1 MNHRVKVL
9 VEVEKRG
16 LFGRTKTVLEER
28 TIVVDGKTYR
38 QMKQEQREPDD
49 MIDEMIFEDE
59 ILDDEIEDEM
69 GW

>member
-1 MNHRVKVL
+1 MNHRVKIL

-16 LFGRTKTVLEER
+16 LFGRKKTMLEER

-38 QMKQEQREPDD
+38 QMMREQRKADD
-49 MIDEMIFEDE
+49 IIDEMIFEDE
-59 ILDDEIEDEM
+59 ILDDEIEEEM

>member
-9 VEVEKRG
+9 AEVEKRG

-38 QMKQEQREPDD
+38 QMKQEQREADD
-49 MIDEMIFEDE
+49 MINEMIFEDE

>member
-9 VEVEKRG
+9 VEVEKRS

-38 QMKQEQREPDD
+38 QMKQEQREADD

>member
-16 LFGRTKTVLEER
+16 LFGRTKTVLEKR

-38 QMKQEQREPDD
+38 QMKHEQREADD

>member
-16 LFGRTKTVLEER
+16 LFGRTKTVLEKR

-38 QMKQEQREPDD
+38 QMKQEQREADD

>member
-9 VEVEKRG
+9 VEVEKRS

-38 QMKQEQREPDD
+38 LMKQEQREADD